1 MMVSA
6 LTWKSSIPSV
16 FSISSIPFPA
26 ILSTNI
32 FAQETEGA
40 KPKKAGKMK
49 KGRNGRQQTSQGGDY
64 KVCSIEG
71 TRASIDKCLDI
82 VKQK

>member
-1 MMVSA
+1 M
-6 LTWKSSIPSV
+6 T
-16 FSISSIPFPA
+16 
-26 ILSTNI
+26 ILP
-32 FAQETEGA
+32 QETEGT
-40 KPKKAGKMK
+40 KPKKAGKIK
-49 KGRNGRQQTSQGGDY
+49 KGRNGRQQQQQNSSQGQGEH

>member
-1 MMVSA
+1 MPGITNPHSMTI
-6 LTWKSSIPSV
+6 LTK
-16 FSISSIPFPA
+16 
-26 ILSTNI
+26 
-32 FAQETEGA
+32 ETEGT

-49 KGRNGRQQTSQGGDY
+49 KGRNGRQQQQNSSQGQGEH